1 MVDVGL
7 HRHEVAEPPLN
18 RQVQVGTEE
27 VHRSPSI
34 EDGRP
39 GILDGVDARAI
50 AISIHPRPP
59 YSPSL
64 PDPAGA
70 TPLLRIES
78 QPALTLERTIKRA
91 ITRSPLLRGLPR
103 EVAVLSAIAFC
114 VALGFGIL
122 APALPVF
129 AREFDVSV
137 LQASAVISVFAL
149 VRFVSAPGA
158 GSMVNHWG
166 ERGVLASGLAI
177 VAVSSAAAG
186 FSQTYLQL
194 LLLRGAGGLGSA
206 MFTVSAM
213 ALLLRVVPAEQRG
226 RAASAY
232 QGGFLFGGVTGPAVG
247 GLVVA
252 WSIRAPFF
260 VYAATLGAATIVTLV
275 FLARARLREREEQI
289 SGGDA
294 DARQSLRVAL
304 GNGGYR
310 AALTVNLVTG
320 FVTFGMRSAIVP
332 LFVVE
337 GLQRGPSL
345 SGIAFLL
352 AASVQAILLLPAGRM
367 ADTVGRKR
375 ALTIGS
381 VALLIGMIILTLAD
395 LAANSLGTT
404 AMVGSVGLV
413 GLVLFLIA
421 MTVQGASSAFLGS
434 APAAVVGDVMGG
446 RKGGIVVAT
455 FQMVADVGAVL
466 GPLVAGFLVDALDFD
481 WAFAVGAA
489 LAAAAVIVVL
499 VMPETLRRAQ
509 ESQAAS
515 SETPAAGAPGAN

>member
-1 MVDVGL
+1 M
-7 HRHEVAEPPLN
+7 
-18 RQVQVGTEE
+18 
-27 VHRSPSI
+27 
-34 EDGRP
+34 
-39 GILDGVDARAI
+39 AR
-50 AISIHPRPP
+50 
-59 YSPSL
+59 
-64 PDPAGA
+64 
-70 TPLLRIES
+70 LRIEPTS
-78 QPALTLERTIKRA
+78 GPRIGSHPALTLERTIKRA
-91 ITRSPLLRGLPR
+91 ITRTPLLRGLPR

-149 VRFVSAPGA
+149 VRFVTAPAA
-158 GSMVNHWG
+158 GGMVNRWG

-186 FSQTYLQL
+186 LSQSYVQL
-194 LLLRGAGGLGSA
+194 LVLRGAGGLGSS

-213 ALLLRVVPAEQRG
+213 ALLLRVVPNEQRG

-260 VYAATLGAATIVTLV
+260 VYAATLAAATVVTLV
-275 FLARARLREREEQI
+275 YLTRARLRDREEQVS
-289 SGGDA
+289 SGQA
-294 DARQSLRVAL
+294 DARQSLRAAL
-304 GNGGYR
+304 SNGAYR

-337 GLQRGPSL
+337 GLQRGPSM
-345 SGIAFLL
+345 SGVAFLL
-352 AASVQAILLLPAGRM
+352 AAGVQAVLLLPAGRM

-375 ALTIGS
+375 ALSIGS
-381 VALLIGMIILTLAD
+381 IALLVGMVVLTLSD
-395 LAANSLGTT
+395 LAANAAGST
-404 AMVGSVGLV
+404 AMIGLI
-413 GLVLFLIA
+413 LFLVA
-421 MTVQGASSAFLGS
+421 MTVQGAAAAYLGS
-434 APAAVVGDVMGG
+434 APAAVVGDIMGG

-466 GPLVAGFLVDALDFD
+466 GPLIAGFLVDALDFD
-481 WAFAVGAA
+481 WAFGVGAA
-489 LAAAAVIVVL
+489 LAAVSLVAVL
-499 VMPETLRRAQ
+499 LMPETLRRA
-509 ESQAAS
+509 EPNIAAH
-515 SETPAAGAPGAN
+515 